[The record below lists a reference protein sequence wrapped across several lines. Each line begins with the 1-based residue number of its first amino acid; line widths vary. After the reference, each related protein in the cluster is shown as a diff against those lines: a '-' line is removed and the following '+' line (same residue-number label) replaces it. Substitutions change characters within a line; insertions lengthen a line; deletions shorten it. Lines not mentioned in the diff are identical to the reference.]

1 MSILY
6 ILHLGVHILY
16 THIPC
21 IVCTIWLHW
30 IAGARHGSVSSP
42 SSAHMAGFMADIC
55 FYVVRPTWQDRH
67 QEKNS
72 HNIHRNRAAL
82 CCQHN
87 VARQRSAIRYNYSS
101 NPSQIRNILHHNQ
114 HLPPPPPPA
123 LGTPVII
130 TFHLTQSVGR
140 SPHIVITLW
149 DLTLSCSPKG
159 TRPTS
164 HLVSCESMSRTSRP
178 WLVSQ

>member
-1 MSILY
+1 MCWEREYPYIPSTTYSIYYILNTHQYLHYWHMSIVY

-114 HLPPPPPPA
+114 HQHY
-123 LGTPVII
+123 V
-130 TFHLTQSVGR
+130 HLSLSHFIWHNLWVG
-140 SPHIVITLW
+140 V
-149 DLTLSCSPKG
+149 
-159 TRPTS
+159 PT
-164 HLVSCESMSRTSRP
+164 
-178 WLVSQ
+178 

>member
-1 MSILY
+1 MSILIFLVPHIIYSIYPPVFTLLAYVY
-6 ILHLGVHILY
+6 IVYITPWCTYIILY

-30 IAGARHGSVSSP
+30 IAGARHGSVTSP

-82 CCQHN
+82 CWQHN
-87 VARQRSAIRYNYSS
+87 VARQRSAIRYYYSS
-101 NPSQIRNILHHNQ
+101 KPSQIRNILHHLHHKQ
-114 HLPPPPPPA
+114 HQHY
-123 LGTPVII
+123 V
-130 TFHLTQSVGR
+130 HLS
-140 SPHIVITLW
+140 
-149 DLTLSCSPKG
+149 LS
-159 TRPTS
+159 
-164 HLVSCESMSRTSRP
+164 HFI
-178 WLVSQ
+178 